1 MNLSEFLDYSRRL
14 GENAQADPDVIGLV
28 LVGSTADTSR
38 VDEWSDHDFFWV
50 VKPGTGERYRTDL
63 SWIPDIAQAV
73 LWPRETDHGLKVMF
87 DDGRVLEFAVFED
100 EQLELAALNAY
111 EVSVDKSDL
120 TERCRVIAAKSADQK
135 PLEWSR
141 EFELFL
147 SLILLGVGRDRRGEK
162 LIAGQFI
169 RSYSLNHLLALIR
182 ISQKPLPGSES
193 REDNLNSFRRFEMQ
207 FPAFAESIESAC
219 QLEVEAAAQAL
230 VQLASSLKELSEAE
244 NAQVAVL
251 IQRFD
256 WQLSL

>member
-14 GENAQADPDVIGLV
+14 AANAEQDSDVIGLV

-63 SWIPDIAQAV
+63 SWIPDITQAV
-73 LWPRETDHGLKVMF
+73 LWPRETEHGLKVVF
-87 DDGRVLEFAVFED
+87 EDGRVLEFAVFED

-111 EVSVDKSDL
+111 EVSVDKADI
-120 TERCRVIAAKSADQK
+120 TDRCKAIAAKSATQK

-147 SLILLGVGRDRRGEK
+147 SLILLGVGRYRRGEK

-182 ISQKPLPGSES
+182 ISQKPVPGSES

-207 FPAFAESIESAC
+207 FPDLAESIELAC
-219 QLEVEAAAQAL
+219 QLEVEEAAR
-230 VQLASSLKELSEAE
+230 QLLSLAGNLRELSASEA
-244 NAQVAVL
+244 NQMAVL
-251 IQRFD
+251 SKRFD
-256 WQLSL
+256 WA